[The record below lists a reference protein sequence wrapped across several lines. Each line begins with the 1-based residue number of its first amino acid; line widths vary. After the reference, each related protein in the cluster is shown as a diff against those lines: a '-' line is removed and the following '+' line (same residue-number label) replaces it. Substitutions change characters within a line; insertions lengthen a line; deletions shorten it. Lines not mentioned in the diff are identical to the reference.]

1 MLTINNLQN
10 VGIRTFSSELG
21 LIKALQIKKMEKSY
35 CPIDTFINVVKGKRK
50 GTIILHLFQGDKRYS
65 ELVKLITGI
74 SERMLT
80 KQLKELEE
88 DGLVKRTVF
97 PEVPPR
103 VEYSLTPLG
112 REIHP
117 VLKGMYKGGIVFE
130 KTIDETNHE

>member
-1 MLTINNLQN
+1 M
-10 VGIRTFSSELG
+10 
-21 LIKALQIKKMEKSY
+21 KKSY

-50 GTIILHLFQGDKRYS
+50 ATIILYLFQGNKRYG
-65 ELVKLITGI
+65 ELAKLLTDI

-88 DGLVKRTVF
+88 DGLVDRKAY

-112 REIHP
+112 KEIHP
-117 VLKGMYKGGIVFE
+117 VLKGMFKGGILFE
-130 KTIDETNHE
+130 KTLEDVQA